1 MTIDNPNYALLV
13 EKYGHLKSV
22 KVNDN
27 DDRPQ
32 FPIHVVLGASKYA
45 TIKTT
50 TAQRVGKPGQPVA
63 EQMPLGWTIMSPG
76 SEDVSH
82 PILLMIQSTSA
93 DYEQL
98 CALDVLGLADTQE
111 NNQLMVFE
119 KFKEQLEPSPEGWY

>member
-63 EQMPLGWTIMSPG
+63 EQMPLGWTIMLWSQVPKAGTKLSYPG
-76 SEDVSH
+76 RRTIHCYLQTTLEARE
-82 PILLMIQSTSA
+82 TTR
-93 DYEQL
+93 
-98 CALDVLGLADTQE
+98 ALY
-111 NNQLMVFE
+111 
-119 KFKEQLEPSPEGWY
+119 P